1 MMPAGSQ
8 SFPRDPPRQ
17 PRNIVILLDGT
28 GNQFGERNSNL
39 IKTMS
44 VLKADENQLL
54 YYSSGLGEWS
64 DIVL

>member
-1 MMPAGSQ
+1 MSRVGLKTATTEAFATNIPKY
-8 SFPRDPPRQ
+8 

-28 GNQFGERNSNL
+28 GNQYGEKNSNL

-54 YYSSGLGEWS
+54 YYSSGLGE
-64 DIVL
+64 